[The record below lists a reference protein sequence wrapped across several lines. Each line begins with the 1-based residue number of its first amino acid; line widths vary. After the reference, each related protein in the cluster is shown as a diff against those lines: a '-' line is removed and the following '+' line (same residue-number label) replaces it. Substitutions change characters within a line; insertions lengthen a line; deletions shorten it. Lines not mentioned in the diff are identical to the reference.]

1 MLFRWFFLSFLSFFS
16 TLEQI
21 AVGKD
26 PLSECQQ
33 HHSYAQD
40 RFVIIIPV
48 FLTCICCYL
57 YVLRMYLYVLRK
69 KIFFILKFFLVI
81 L

>member
-1 MLFRWFFLSFLSFFS
+1 MSFHLVFPMIYFLFS
-16 TLEQI
+16 TLKQV

-26 PLSECQQ
+26 PLSECQL

-40 RFVIIIPV
+40 QFINIIPV

-57 YVLRMYLYVLRK
+57 YILRK
-69 KIFFILKFFLVI
+69 KIFFNITIFLVI
-81 L
+81 KYT